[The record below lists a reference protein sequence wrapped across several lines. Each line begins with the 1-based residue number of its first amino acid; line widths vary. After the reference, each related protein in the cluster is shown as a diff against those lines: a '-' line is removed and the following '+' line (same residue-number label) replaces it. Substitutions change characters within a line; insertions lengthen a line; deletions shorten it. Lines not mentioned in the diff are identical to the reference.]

1 MFALKNFS
9 RHFAALA
16 LVAGLA
22 SASSASPIPK
32 DDETKS
38 GVRTVTVTVVHNDD
52 DTGKTRLEASEF
64 AVFRGDDKQQI
75 VDVKGPSEAPLNVAI
90 LIQDGLDAGVANEI
104 KTIKSFIST
113 LPEGS
118 TVMVGYLRS
127 TGLQVRQSFTADRKA
142 AIKALRI
149 PLNNFDVGSAPF
161 TGLEEAIRRF
171 DGVTGRN
178 QIVMISNGLQLTRD
192 FESAAPTNNLDL
204 DRAISAAQKRG
215 IPVWSIFANAPGRL
229 GKGSLAIS
237 YGQGSLNKLAD
248 ETGGKAFFQGL
259 GFVTF
264 DVALDSISREMGDQ
278 YVITYL
284 GDGKG
289 KLEVT
294 TESTNVKLRHAE

>member
-1 MFALKNFS
+1 MFALKQFS
-9 RHFAALA
+9 RQIAAVA

-32 DDETKS
+32 DDDTKS
-38 GVRTVTVTVVHNDD
+38 GVRSVTVTVVHKDD
-52 DTGKTRLEASEF
+52 DTSRTRLDASEF

-127 TGLQVRQSFTADRKA
+127 TGLEVRRPFTSDRKA
-142 AIKALRI
+142 AIKSLRI
-149 PLNNFDVGSAPF
+149 PFNNIDVGSAPF

-178 QIVMISNGLQLTRD
+178 QIVMISNGLQLSRD
-192 FESAAPTNNLDL
+192 FASASPTNNPDL
-204 DRAISAAQKRG
+204 DMAISAAQKRG

-229 GKGSLAIS
+229 GTGSLAIS
-237 YGQGSLNKLAD
+237 YGQSCLNKLAD
-248 ETGGKAFFQGL
+248 ETGGKAFFSGL

>member
-1 MFALKNFS
+1 MFALKQFS
-9 RHFAALA
+9 RQIAAVA

-32 DDETKS
+32 DDDTKS
-38 GVRTVTVTVVHNDD
+38 GVRSVTVTVVHKDD
-52 DTGKTRLEASEF
+52 DTTKTRLDASEF

-127 TGLQVRQSFTADRKA
+127 TGLEVRRPFTSDRNA
-142 AIKALRI
+142 AIKSLRT
-149 PLNNFDVGSAPF
+149 PFNNIDVGSAPF

-178 QIVMISNGLQLTRD
+178 QIVMISNGLQLSRD
-192 FESAAPTNNLDL
+192 FESASPTNNPDL
-204 DRAISAAQKRG
+204 DMAISAAQKRG

-237 YGQGSLNKLAD
+237 YGQSCLNKLAA